1 MKKLLLLTLCT
12 LYLHAD
18 MLPQNVLAKNCLD
31 SYKNSYLSQKEH
43 KAFVYAREAKTDKDR
58 CNWAYG
64 YASAQE
70 AIDSAMKDCQSVMLK
85 YFLLR
90 LAL

>member
-1 MKKLLLLTLCT
+1 MYKVYYLLVLSLW
-12 LYLHAD
+12 LHAD

-43 KAFVYAREAKTDKDR
+43 KAFVYAREAETDKDR

-64 YASAQE
+64 
-70 AIDSAMKDCQSVMLK
+70 ILLLK
-85 YFLLR
+85 KL
-90 LAL
+90 